1 MSNIIAKLK
10 DPELV
15 WQFQYYFGIRR
26 RENETPSNAF
36 HNGGSHGEKTTPPTQ
51 TPSHTTA
58 SNVPNGF
65 NHRNKA
71 VNQRNGILLDN
82 KVNNSSTKTLISGQS
97 SIATA
102 TTTTDDDSE
111 SNSSSSVSSDGK
123 NHHNSN
129 KHYLI
134 TISFWY
140 HLFNFGAAL
149 GDEAFYVSFFPF
161 WFWNIDGAVCRRV
174 ATIWVIIMYIG
185 QGLKDIIRWP
195 RPKCPPVIRLEEK
208 WALEYGMPSTHAMVA
223 TAVPFSF
230 LYYTMYRYEYPV
242 ILGVIVCS
250 FWCLL
255 VCGSRLYLGMH
266 TVLDVIV
273 GVLLVG
279 ILMFVVVPFID
290 AIDNFT
296 LTQPYSPVYIVGIY
310 ILMIIF
316 YPDAGHWTPAR
327 GDSVIILGAGAG
339 IALGSWLNFQ
349 WGIIRGP
356 PMPPP
361 YQILWPT
368 YEMAGLTLLRTC
380 IGIAIVVATRA
391 FFKSLIYAV
400 VCYLWKLDPND
411 KANHRKLIVE
421 SSSKF
426 ITYTAIAFNVTYLSP
441 AVFRLL
447 NIERVT
453 MFTEI

>member
-1 MSNIIAKLK
+1 MSNVIAKLK

-15 WQFQYYFGIRR
+15 WKIQYYFGIRR
-26 RENETPSNAF
+26 REVETPSNAF
-36 HNGGSHGEKTTPPTQ
+36 QNGGRHVEKPPPNGSQ
-51 TPSHTTA
+51 TPTA
-58 SNVPNGF
+58 SNVQNGF
-65 NHRNKA
+65 NHRIKE
-71 VNQRNGILLDN
+71 VKKSNGVLVDDSVN
-82 KVNNSSTKTLISGQS
+82 KVSSETLNKKTIGNIGIVS
-97 SIATA
+97 
-102 TTTTDDDSE
+102 TTTDDDSE

-129 KHYLI
+129 KNYLI
-134 TISFWY
+134 TISIWY

-195 RPKCPPVIRLEEK
+195 RPKSPPVVRMEEK

-250 FWCLL
+250 VWCLL

-279 ILMFVVVPFID
+279 VLMFVVVPFID
-290 AIDNFT
+290 AIDHFT
-296 LTQPYSPVYIVGIY
+296 LTQPYSPLYIISIY

-368 YEMAGLTLLRTC
+368 YEM
-380 IGIAIVVATRA
+380 V
-391 FFKSLIYAV
+391 FFK
-400 VCYLWKLDPND
+400 
-411 KANHRKLIVE
+411 
-421 SSSKF
+421 
-426 ITYTAIAFNVTYLSP
+426 
-441 AVFRLL
+441 
-447 NIERVT
+447 
-453 MFTEI
+453 